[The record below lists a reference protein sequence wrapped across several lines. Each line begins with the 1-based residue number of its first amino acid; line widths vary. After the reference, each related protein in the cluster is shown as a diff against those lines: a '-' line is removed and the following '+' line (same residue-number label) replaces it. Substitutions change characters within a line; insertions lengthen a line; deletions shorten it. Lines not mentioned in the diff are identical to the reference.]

1 MINEDGKTERI
12 SLRITEE
19 NKTLIKK
26 AAKAQ
31 NRTISNW
38 CESII
43 LEKLNVIKD
52 KLE

>member
-1 MINEDGKTERI
+1 MLNEDGKRARI
-12 SLRITEE
+12 SLRITDE
-19 NKTLIKK
+19 NKELIKK
-26 AAKAQ
+26 IAKLQ

-43 LEKLNVIKD
+43 LEKLNQVKD